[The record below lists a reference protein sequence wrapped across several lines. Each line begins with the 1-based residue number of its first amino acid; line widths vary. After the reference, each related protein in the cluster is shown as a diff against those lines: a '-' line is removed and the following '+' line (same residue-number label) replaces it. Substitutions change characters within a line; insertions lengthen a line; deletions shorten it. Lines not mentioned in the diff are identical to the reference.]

1 MLEESQSLF
10 TQEIV
15 NGTDCTLCDK
25 RIQPNRIE
33 DHYEEE
39 HPNFKIYDEQEVYAQ
54 TMKETSEYEPNNS
67 SGKKK
72 RGRPAGSK
80 NRLPKKQKI
89 NNKVERAAKG
99 LATFTINEQYATE
112 TV

>member
-72 RGRPAGSK
+72 EEDLLVPKIDCQRNKKLTTRLK
-80 NRLPKKQKI
+80 ELPKGWQPSPSMS
-89 NNKVERAAKG
+89 NMP
-99 LATFTINEQYATE
+99 
-112 TV
+112 